1 MSFKDSIARRAV
13 KGALRLSFKLPS
25 VLPLPVSALRTGM
38 ELGSQ
43 LFRVRDD
50 VRVEPVSL
58 GGVNAECLTPAGKA
72 DSVIL
77 HFHGGAFFTGSA
89 KTHRAMGAE
98 IAARARATVYMLDYR
113 LAPEHPYPAALED
126 GLAAYKALLAQGHA
140 AENIVLGGDSGG
152 CAHILSL
159 VVALRDQGLPLPA
172 GMIMISPYV
181 DITLSLPSVLA
192 NRVRDPMVTAKALRR
207 GSDAYRGRIPASDA
221 RVSPL
226 FADLRDLPA
235 VLIQAGS
242 EEILHDDALHLARR
256 LTAAGVIV
264 DCRIHKGMW
273 HNFQM
278 FSDLI
283 NAADS
288 ALDEIGAFVR
298 RQASRARSAPLK
310 ASA

>member
-1 MSFKDSIARRAV
+1 MSFKDAIARRAV
-13 KGALRLSFKLPS
+13 KASLRLSFKLPS

-38 ELGSQ
+38 ELGAQ
-43 LFRVRDD
+43 LFRVRED
-50 VRVEPVSL
+50 VRVEPVKL
-58 GGVNAECLTPAGKA
+58 GGVHAECLRPAAKTET
-72 DSVIL
+72 VIL

-98 IAARARATVYMLDYR
+98 MAARACATVYMLDYR
-113 LAPEHPYPAALED
+113 LAPEHPYPAALDD
-126 GLAAYKALLAQGHA
+126 GLAAYQALLAQGYA

-159 VVALRDQGLPLPA
+159 AVALREQGLPMPA
-172 GMIMISPYV
+172 GMVMISPYV
-181 DITLSLPSVLA
+181 DITLSLPSVRA

-310 ASA
+310 VSA

>member
-1 MSFKDSIARRAV
+1 MSLKEKIARHVV
-13 KGALRLSFKLPS
+13 KTSLRLSFKLPS
-25 VLPLPVSALRTGM
+25 VLPLPVSALRKGM
-38 ELGSQ
+38 ELGAG

-50 VRVEPVSL
+50 VRVESL
-58 GGVNAECLTPAGKA
+58 SVGGVQAECLAPAEKSE
-72 DSVIL
+72 SVIL

-98 IAARARATVYMLDYR
+98 IAARSRATVYMLDYR

-126 GLAAYKALLAQGHA
+126 GLAAYRALLAQGHA
-140 AENIVLGGDSGG
+140 AENILLGGDSGG

-159 VVALRDQGLPLPA
+159 VIALRDQGLPLPA

-192 NRVRDPMVTAKALRR
+192 NRVRDPMVTAHALRR
-207 GSDAYRGRIPASDA
+207 GSDAYRGRIPASDP

-226 FADLRDLPA
+226 FADLQGLPPT
-235 VLIQAGS
+235 LIQAGS
-242 EEILHDDALHLARR
+242 EEILRDDALHLARQ
-256 LTAAGVIV
+256 LTAAGVTV
-264 DCRIHKGMW
+264 DCRIYEGMW

-283 NAADS
+283 AAADS

-298 RQASRARSAPLK
+298 RLAARNKTGSK
-310 ASA
+310 AAA

>member
-1 MSFKDSIARRAV
+1 MSFKDTIARRVV
-13 KGALRLSFKLPS
+13 KTSLRLSFKLPS
-25 VLPLPVSALRTGM
+25 ILPLPVSALRTGM

-43 LFRVRDD
+43 LFRVRKD
-50 VRVEPVSL
+50 VHVEALKL
-58 GGVNAECLTPAGKA
+58 GGVSAECLSPAGKT

-77 HFHGGAFFTGSA
+77 HLHGGAFFAGSA

-98 IAARARATVYMLDYR
+98 MAARAGATVYMLDYR
-113 LAPEHPYPAALED
+113 LAPEHPYPAALD
-126 GLAAYKALLAQGHA
+126 DALVAYQALLAQGHA

-159 VVALRDQGLPLPA
+159 AIALREQGLPLPA
-172 GMIMISPYV
+172 GLIMISPYV

-192 NRVRDPMVTAKALRR
+192 NRVRDPMVTAHALRR
-207 GSDAYRGRIPASDA
+207 GSDAYRGRIPASDV

-226 FADLRDLPA
+226 FADLQGLPP

-242 EEILHDDALHLARR
+242 EEILRDDALHLAQQ
-256 LTAAGVIV
+256 LNAAGVEV

-278 FSDLI
+278 FSAFI
-283 NAADS
+283 KAANT
-288 ALDEIGAFVR
+288 ALDDIASFVR
-298 RQASRARSAPLK
+298 RLAARSK
-310 ASA
+310 SAHKVAA

>member
-1 MSFKDSIARRAV
+1 MSFKDAIARRAV
-13 KGALRLSFKLPS
+13 KASLRLSFKLPS

-38 ELGSQ
+38 ELGAQ
-43 LFRVRDD
+43 LFRVRED
-50 VRVEPVSL
+50 VRVEPVRL
-58 GGVNAECLTPAGKA
+58 GGVNAECLTPAA
-72 DSVIL
+72 RSDSVIL

-98 IAARARATVYMLDYR
+98 MAARARATVYMLDYR
-113 LAPEHPYPAALED
+113 LAPEHPYPAALDD
-126 GLAAYKALLAQGHA
+126 GLAAYQALLAQGHA

-159 VVALRDQGLPLPA
+159 AVALREQGLPMPA
-172 GMIMISPYV
+172 GMVMISPYV
-181 DITLSLPSVLA
+181 DITLSLPSVRA

-242 EEILHDDALHLARR
+242 EEILHDDALHLARQ
-256 LTAAGVIV
+256 LTASGVEV
-264 DCRIHKGMW
+264 DCRIYKGMW

-298 RQASRARSAPLK
+298 HQASRARSAPLK